1 MAKEQEL
8 LTVEDAQMYF
18 PSSSGFVK
26 KCIELQ
32 DDTAALVAYRNVNE
46 GCIRE
51 IKEFVARTK
60 FATKQAEDFLK
71 KLCTPDPDNLPAG
84 IKWNKQSYTTT
95 FTDPAAAIAK
105 LVEIEGTPIENFAV
119 YCTPKQAAEA
129 AGITED
135 RLRAD
140 LGELI
145 VDTPK
150 ARVLNIK

>member
-1 MAKEQEL
+1 MANENEL

-18 PSSSGFVK
+18 PSSSGFVA

-32 DDTAALVAYRNVNE
+32 NDTAALVAFRNVNE
-46 GCIRE
+46 NAIKD
-51 IKEFVARTK
+51 IKEFIARSK
-60 FATKQAEDFLK
+60 FAVKQAEDFLK
-71 KLCTPDPDNLPAG
+71 TLCTPEPENLPKG

-95 FTDPAAAIAK
+95 FSNPQAAAFK
-105 LVEIEGTPIENFAV
+105 LIETEGTPMENFLQWL
-119 YCTPKQAAEA
+119 TPKQAAEA

-135 RLRAD
+135 RLRATVGD
-140 LGELI
+140 LI